1 MYKVVV
7 LSILLQPG
15 FIHYFHEG
23 EGNFKL
29 YLDII
34 NGVGGLQGIVL
45 SLLWAIGGW
54 YFTKSKKY
62 LVPYFAF
69 ASLQSSKHNRKPTK
83 SWLTRSSSGQVSPR
97 LDRAGSRVQSTT
109 MIASDRSSRKYLDDN
124 VGPLDAG

>member
-23 EGNFKL
+23 EGNFEL

-34 NGVGGLQGIVL
+34 NGVGGLEGTVL

-62 LVPYFAF
+62 LMPYLAF
-69 ASLQSSKHNRKPTK
+69 ASLTHALLTKGNISVFITDLGLTLFLCGMIIWTKAKFQIKASS
-83 SWLTRSSSGQVSPR
+83 LT
-97 LDRAGSRVQSTT
+97 
-109 MIASDRSSRKYLDDN
+109 
-124 VGPLDAG
+124 

>member
-7 LSILLQPG
+7 LSILMQPG
-15 FIHYFHEG
+15 FIPPFHEG
-23 EGNFKL
+23 EGNFEL

-62 LVPYFAF
+62 LIPYLAF
-69 ASLQSSKHNRKPTK
+69 ASLTHALGTK
-83 SWLTRSSSGQVSPR
+83 GNISVFITDLGLTLFLYGLILWIKAKFQIKIGSP
-97 LDRAGSRVQSTT
+97 A
-109 MIASDRSSRKYLDDN
+109 
-124 VGPLDAG
+124 

>member
-15 FIHYFHEG
+15 FITPLHEG
-23 EGNFKL
+23 EGNFEL

-54 YFTKSKKY
+54 YFTKSKTY
-62 LVPYFAF
+62 LIPYLAF
-69 ASLQSSKHNRKPTK
+69 AILTHALLTK
-83 SWLTRSSSGQVSPR
+83 GNISVFITDLGLTLFLYSIIIWMKAKFQIKTIGV
-97 LDRAGSRVQSTT
+97 A
-109 MIASDRSSRKYLDDN
+109 Y
-124 VGPLDAG
+124 